1 MVQVP
6 EDHVVDVVAV
16 RDRVVA
22 AVRTVHVVGLV
33 GAARVVGRARRRVG
47 AADVERV
54 VVDVVAVHVVEV
66 PVVLDGLV
74 AAADGMPVVAV
85 VGVLVVGVVVP
96 RLVAVIVVVVVAPGA
111 MHMSAH
117 RRSSSLP
124 VVRLPSH
131 GAMVRAAARSV
142 STLETVVGVG

>member
-1 MVQVP
+1 
-6 EDHVVDVVAV
+6 
-16 RDRVVA
+16 
-22 AVRTVHVVGLV
+22 VHVVEV
-33 GAARVVGRARRRVG
+33 PVV
-47 AADVERV
+47 EE
-54 VVDVVAVHVVEV
+54 VEV